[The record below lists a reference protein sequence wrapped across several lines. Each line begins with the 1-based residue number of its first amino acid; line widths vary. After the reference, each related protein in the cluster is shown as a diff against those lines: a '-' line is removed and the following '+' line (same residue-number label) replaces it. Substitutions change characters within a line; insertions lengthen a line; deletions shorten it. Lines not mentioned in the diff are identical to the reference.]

1 MSEVTSYK
9 NVKLKKTRTNAPEPL
24 SDQEALTRV
33 LDYLDF
39 QASFRALNLDF
50 PKQKD
55 SHHWIELKL
64 IK

>member
-39 QASFRALNLDF
+39 QASFRALNPDF

-55 SHHWIELKL
+55 SHPWIELKL